1 MPDCLFLSAERD
13 KLILEVIWKC
23 KRHQI
28 AKTILKE
35 KKVGGLTPSD
45 FKTHSIATAIKT
57 VIGSV
62 QSHGVDARSYNKFLY
77 TKHNNSL
84 TDFLKLNFPI

>member
-1 MPDCLFLSAERD
+1 MPDCLFFSAERD

-45 FKTHSIATAIKT
+45 FKTPSIATAIKT
-57 VIGSV
+57 VIGAV
-62 QSHGVDARSYNKFLY
+62 QSHGVDSRLYNKFLY
-77 TKHNNSL
+77 TKHSNSL
-84 TDFLKLNFPI
+84 TDILKLNFPI